1 MAKSFRARRI
11 HLIGVGGTGISAIAR
26 VLMEQGA
33 LVSGSDLKRSPA
45 AEALARDGAQIFVG
59 HRAEQVNGAD
69 LVVTS
74 SAVPDSNVEV
84 QAAQAAGI
92 PVFKRPAFLPRLVD
106 GHEVIAIA
114 GTKGKTTTTAML
126 ASILMKAGRDPSFI
140 VGGIVTGLG
149 TNARAGEEG
158 GLFVIE
164 ADEYERTF
172 LSLSPHA
179 AVVTNVAHDHPDCYP
194 TFDDV
199 RAAFEDF
206 AALIPADGLL
216 VCAWD
221 NPVARAIGERRRAAN
236 LDGEGEVRFFGASE
250 GAEWRVEDARPNF
263 IGGVDCLVTRR
274 GETLGLLRLR
284 LPGVYNALNALAALV
299 VTDFLGVP
307 FNTARE
313 ALTAFQGVA
322 RRFEFKGEVGGVTV
336 IDDYAHH
343 PLAIRAA
350 LSAARQRFP
359 DQPVWAVWQPH
370 TYSRTKTL
378 LDEFAQAFGMADHVI
393 VLPIYAPP
401 GGRDRDARPAVTS
414 AEVVALMRH
423 PDARCAASLEE
434 AMVWLGTEAR
444 SGDVVLTL
452 SAGDGNQ
459 VGEWLLCAL
468 KDGGAKGAGARKGG

>member
-11 HLIGVGGTGISAIAR
+11 HLVGVGGTGLSAIAR

-33 LVSGSDLKRSPA
+33 LVSGSDLQRSPA
-45 AEALARDGAQIFVG
+45 AEALARDGAQIFIG
-59 HRAEQVNGAD
+59 HQAEHVNGAD

-84 QAAQAAGI
+84 QAAKSADI
-92 PVFKRPAFLPRLVD
+92 PVFERPAFLAQLLD
-106 GHEVIAIA
+106 GHKVIAVA
-114 GTKGKTTTTAML
+114 GTKGKTTTAAML
-126 ASILMKAGRDPSFI
+126 ASILMKAGRNPSFI
-140 VGGIVTGLG
+140 LGGIVTGLG

-172 LSLSPHA
+172 LSLSPHT

-199 RAAFEDF
+199 RGAFEDF
-206 AALIPADGLL
+206 IALIPADGLL
-216 VCAWD
+216 VCGWD
-221 NPVARAIGERRRAAN
+221 DPTARAIGERWQSQ
-236 LDGEGEVRFFGASE
+236 GGKVRFFGANE
-250 GAEWRVEDARPNF
+250 GAAWRVEDARPNF
-263 IGGVDCLVTRR
+263 VGGIDCLVTRR

-299 VTDFLGVP
+299 MTDFLGVP

-322 RRFEFKGEVGGVTV
+322 RRFEFKGEAGDVTV

-359 DQPVWAVWQPH
+359 DRPVWAVWQPH
-370 TYSRTKTL
+370 TYSRTKVL

-401 GGRDRDARPAVTS
+401 GDRDRGARYAVSS

-423 PDARCAASLEE
+423 PDARDAASLEE
-434 AMVWLGTEAR
+434 AMVWLGTETQA
-444 SGDVVLTL
+444 GDVVLTL

-468 KDGGAKGAGARKGG
+468 KDGGAGAIGARREENE